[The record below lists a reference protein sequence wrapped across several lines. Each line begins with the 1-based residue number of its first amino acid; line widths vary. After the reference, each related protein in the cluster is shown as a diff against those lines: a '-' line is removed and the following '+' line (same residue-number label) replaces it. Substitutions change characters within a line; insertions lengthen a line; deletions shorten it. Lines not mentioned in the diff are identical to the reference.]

1 MRNRLTDQGRLDDSH
16 AVWLPSPAGPGAAT
30 GERQVVS
37 GERRLRIIAR
47 LADRSGGAVG
57 ELRLC
62 EVCRDVT
69 GLAGAGIMLLSGDL
83 PLGSM
88 CATGR
93 LSELIQDL
101 QFTLGEG
108 PCIDAH
114 RLGRPVMEPDLAH
127 PAVRRWPAFSGP
139 AIDAG
144 VRAVFAFPMHVGG
157 VRLGAVDFYADH
169 PGPLTDDQHAD
180 ALVMAGMAAEAVLSI
195 QSDGSTG
202 VLDTDI
208 ERGSNLQHVV
218 HQAAGMV
225 SAQLDVS
232 VAVALLRLRS
242 YAFGQKRL
250 LADVAADV
258 VARLLRF
265 SEDDEDN

>member
-1 MRNRLTDQGRLDDSH
+1 M
-16 AVWLPSPAGPGAAT
+16 
-30 GERQVVS
+30 S

-47 LADRSGGAVG
+47 LADRAGGAVG
-57 ELRLC
+57 EPRLC

-88 CATGR
+88 CTTGR

-101 QFTLGEG
+101 QYTLGEG

-114 RLGRPVMEPDLAH
+114 RLGHPVMEPDLPR
-127 PAVRRWPAFSGP
+127 PAVPRWPAFSS
-139 AIDAG
+139 AAVDAG
-144 VRAVFAFPMHVGG
+144 VCAVFAFPMVVGG
-157 VRLGAVDFYADH
+157 VRLGAVDLYADH

-195 QSDGSTG
+195 QADGSTG
-202 VLDTDI
+202 VLAADL
-208 ERGSNLQHVV
+208 ERGSNFQHVV

-225 SAQLDVS
+225 SAQLDVT

-242 YAFGQKRL
+242 YAFGNHRL
-250 LADVAADV
+250 LADVATEV
-258 VARLLRF
+258 VDRVLRF
-265 SEDDEDN
+265 SEDDK

>member
-1 MRNRLTDQGRLDDSH
+1 MVT
-16 AVWLPSPAGPGAAT
+16 
-30 GERQVVS
+30 

-47 LADRSGGAVG
+47 LADRAGGAVG
-57 ELRLC
+57 EPRLC

-88 CATGR
+88 CTTGR

-101 QFTLGEG
+101 QYTLGEG

-114 RLGRPVMEPDLAH
+114 RLGHPVMEPDLAH
-127 PAVRRWPAFSGP
+127 PAVPRWPAFRGP
-139 AIDAG
+139 AVDAG
-144 VRAVFAFPMHVGG
+144 VRAVFAFPMVVGG
-157 VRLGAVDFYADH
+157 VRLGAVDLYADH
-169 PGPLTDDQHAD
+169 AGPLTDDQHAD

-202 VLDTDI
+202 VLDADL
-208 ERGSNLQHVV
+208 ERGSNFQNVV

-242 YAFGQKRL
+242 YAFGHQRL
-250 LADVAADV
+250 LADVAGDV
-258 VARLLRF
+258 VARVLRF
-265 SEDDEDN
+265 SEDDK

>member
-1 MRNRLTDQGRLDDSH
+1 
-16 AVWLPSPAGPGAAT
+16 
-30 GERQVVS
+30 VS
-37 GERRLRIIAR
+37 GARRLRI
-47 LADRSGGAVG
+47 LADLAGRAEG
-57 ELRLC
+57 ELGAMVLC
-62 EVCRDVT
+62 EVCRTVT
-69 GLAGAGIMLLSGDL
+69 GATGAAIMLMSGDL
-83 PLGSM
+83 PLGSV
-88 CATGR
+88 CTTGEV
-93 LSELIQDL
+93 SSLIEDL
-101 QFTLGEG
+101 QYTFGEG
-108 PCIDAH
+108 PCVDAYD
-114 RLGRPVMEPDLAH
+114 LDRPVLEPDLAD
-127 PAVRRWPAFSGP
+127 PATPRWPAFTG
-139 AIDAG
+139 AAVAAG
-144 VRAVFAFPMHVGG
+144 VRAVFGFPMAVGS
-157 VRLGAVDFYADH
+157 VRLGALNLYTDH